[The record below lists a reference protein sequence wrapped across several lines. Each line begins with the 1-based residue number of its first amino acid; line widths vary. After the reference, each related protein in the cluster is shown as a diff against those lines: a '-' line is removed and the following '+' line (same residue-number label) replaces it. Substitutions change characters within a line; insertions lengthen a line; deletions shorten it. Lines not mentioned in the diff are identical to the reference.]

1 MSDPVNHPS
10 HYFADNGLE
19 AIDVIEAFFFE
30 NAYLANVF
38 KYIARAGKKDS
49 VLQDLSKAKFYLQR
63 EIDRVT
69 ERQQTEAH
77 KIIDDTMKRFISEP
91 VTPEF
96 WEEPQPEW
104 VLGRSWRP

>member
-1 MSDPVNHPS
+1 LSTDPVNHPS

-19 AIDVIEAFFFE
+19 AIDVIEAFFHD

-38 KYIARAGKKDS
+38 KYLARAGKKDS

-63 EIDRVT
+63 EIDLVT
-69 ERQQTEAH
+69 EAQEAEAH
-77 KIIDDTMKRFISEP
+77 AVIDNTMRRLNDASS
-91 VTPEF
+91 F

-104 VLGRSWRP
+104 VLGNGWKP